1 MTINLYVFVCRMG
14 INANK
19 KSLQRYLSNMLK
31 MTHVSKFYAPRYN
44 SCIKRIFANFTLATI
59 PFQQIDKL
67 HMENISQLKN
77 CLDIVFL
84 SWFVIFSNENE
95 SNSKIQ
101 NFVVFMKT
109 CTDGHF
115 LYSTI
120 RTVVLCVYK
129 FIFQPAL
136 VSIFMRV
143 YE

>member
-1 MTINLYVFVCRMG
+1 
-14 INANK
+14 
-19 KSLQRYLSNMLK
+19 MLK

-44 SCIKRIFANFTLATI
+44 SCIKKIFANFTLATI

-67 HMENISQLKN
+67 HMENISKLKN

-115 LYSTI
+115 LYSCI
-120 RTVVLCVYK
+120 RTVVLCAYK